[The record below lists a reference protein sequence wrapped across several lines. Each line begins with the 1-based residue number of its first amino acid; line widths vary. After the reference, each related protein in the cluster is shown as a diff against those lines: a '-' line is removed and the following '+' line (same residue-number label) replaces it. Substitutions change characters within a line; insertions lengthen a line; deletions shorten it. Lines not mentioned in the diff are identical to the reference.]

1 MRPRLEQA
9 PDGSLWLV
17 VPFTN
22 GAPDV
27 RVELSADGLAGL
39 SNDIAAH
46 WERLRTDPDQM
57 KKVGASLVSGLVDL
71 FTKGK

>member
-1 MRPRLEQA
+1 MRPRIEQA
-9 PDGSLWLV
+9 PDGALWLV

-22 GAPDV
+22 GAADL
-27 RVELSADGLAGL
+27 RVELSPEGLTGLA
-39 SNDIAAH
+39 SDIGAH
-46 WERLRTDPDQM
+46 FERLRTDPAQM